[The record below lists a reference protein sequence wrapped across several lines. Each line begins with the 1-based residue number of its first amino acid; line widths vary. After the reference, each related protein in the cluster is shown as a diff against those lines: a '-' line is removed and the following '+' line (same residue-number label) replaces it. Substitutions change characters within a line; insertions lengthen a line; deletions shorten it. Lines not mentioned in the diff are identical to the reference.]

1 MIKKTP
7 NKLFHLTANASGYF
21 WRYKAQMESLMENKF
36 VITDVEGWLNLPN
49 MKMPSLKSEKETGSV
64 FEVKKVGF
72 VLADKNECKAKG
84 LNAPEAPGG
93 KLALPTAVVLFGDK
107 YELCRLPVEL
117 SEWVQQCVDMAHAG
131 MNTFPTKVEFGM
143 LSNRSYAEIL

>member
-1 MIKKTP
+1 
-7 NKLFHLTANASGYF
+7 
-21 WRYKAQMESLMENKF
+21 MENKF

-49 MKMPSLKSEKETGSV
+49 IEMPLLKSEKETGSI

-93 KLALPTAVVLFGDK
+93 KSALPTAVVLFGDE
-107 YELCRLPVEL
+107 YELCCLPLEL
-117 SEWVQQCVDMAHAG
+117 SEWVQQCVGMAHAG
-131 MNTFPTKVEFGM
+131 MNAFPTKVEFGV
-143 LSNRSYAEIL
+143 LNNRAYAEIL